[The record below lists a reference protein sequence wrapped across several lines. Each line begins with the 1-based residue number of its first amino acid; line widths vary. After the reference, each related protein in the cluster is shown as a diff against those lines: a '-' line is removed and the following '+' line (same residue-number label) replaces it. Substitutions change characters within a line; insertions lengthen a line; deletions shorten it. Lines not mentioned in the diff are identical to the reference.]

1 MFPGRFEAARMLR
14 ILIPVDGSEF
24 SLAAVQRVVQL
35 KNELKDA
42 PEVLLV
48 NVQPPLPVRELF
60 LAGGP
65 SDVRHREEPLK
76 AHGAELLATAKQALD
91 DAAIPSRLFVEI
103 GEPAP
108 IIASL
113 AKTYHCE
120 LIVMSKRSR
129 NTLAGFYFGS
139 VATKVLHLSPV
150 PVVVVP

>member
-1 MFPGRFEAARMLR
+1 MLR
-14 ILIPVDGSEF
+14 MLIPVDGSEF
-24 SLAAVQRVVQL
+24 SLRAVKHVVRL

-48 NVQPPLPVRELF
+48 NVQPPLPMRELF

-65 SDVRHREEPLK
+65 SEVRHLEEPLK
-76 AHGAELLATAKQALD
+76 AHGAELLVTAKDALD
-91 DAAIPSRLFVEI
+91 TAAIPSRLFVEI
-103 GEPAP
+103 GETAP

-120 LIVMSKRSR
+120 LIVMSRRGR
-129 NTLAGFYFGS
+129 NALAGLYLGS

-150 PVVVVP
+150 PVVIVS

>member
-1 MFPGRFEAARMLR
+1 MLRML
-14 ILIPVDGSEF
+14 IPLDGSEF
-24 SLAAVQRVVQL
+24 SLGAVECAVRL
-35 KNELKDA
+35 KSEFKDA

-48 NVQPPLPVRELF
+48 NVQPPLPMRELF

-65 SDVRHREEPLK
+65 SEVRHLEEPLK
-76 AHGAELLATAKQALD
+76 ARGAALLAPAKQALD
-91 DAAIPSRLFVEI
+91 SAAIPSRLFVEI

-120 LIVMSKRSR
+120 LIVMSSRGRSA
-129 NTLAGFYFGS
+129 LAGLYLGS
-139 VATKVLHLSPV
+139 IATKVLHLSSV